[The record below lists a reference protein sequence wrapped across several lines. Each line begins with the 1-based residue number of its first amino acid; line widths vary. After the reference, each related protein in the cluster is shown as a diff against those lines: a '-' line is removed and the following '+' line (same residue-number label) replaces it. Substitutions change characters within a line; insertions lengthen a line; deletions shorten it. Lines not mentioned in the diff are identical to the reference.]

1 MVRAICRESSLYAA
15 GLFACSNARTLTG
28 LAAQH
33 YLTHLLREKLVA
45 SKSRV
50 VIVSSGAIRRVSDTC
65 MFCAKICPSFTSVL
79 SLTVLR

>member
-1 MVRAICRESSLYAA
+1 MVRAICRESSLYAT
-15 GLFACSNARTLTG
+15 GLFACSDPHTLTS

-33 YLTHLLREKLVA
+33 YLIHLLREKLVA

-65 MFCAKICPSFTSVL
+65 MFCTKICPSLTSVP
-79 SLTVLR
+79 SLTVVR